1 MTTAIRAL
9 IPRFRLR
16 SLLILYSIL
25 TAGIAL
31 YSAPWH
37 RQAAAVARFAPGV
50 EFWYLDRWPWLT
62 YSFPRSGNPHIKGAA
77 LSELDV
83 RILGVH
89 GAFRVVYGK
98 LDSDNLT
105 DPSPLSDLPE
115 LTELTITVEYGNGLP
130 VAEIVART
138 PHLVLLVIRSKC
150 SLTTEDFRAIHK
162 LPRLR
167 DLYLEVPDDERFEE
181 CLREIT
187 ANRDVAFIDGHCVR
201 LSPTMVHYLASAP
214 VYNGV
219 HISSQVPPDAWLAE
233 CLAHAQPHPNTE
245 YLLGDTYY
253 TDLLPI
259 RVRFSDGP
267 RTKLNPP

>member
-1 MTTAIRAL
+1 M
-9 IPRFRLR
+9 
-16 SLLILYSIL
+16 
-25 TAGIAL
+25 
-31 YSAPWH
+31 
-37 RQAAAVARFAPGV
+37 
-50 EFWYLDRWPWLT
+50 
-62 YSFPRSGNPHIKGAA
+62 

-89 GAFRVVYGK
+89 GALKVFYGD
-98 LDSDNLT
+98 LDSDTLS

-115 LTELTITVEYGNGLP
+115 LTELRITVERGDGLP

-138 PHLVLLVIRSKC
+138 PHLVFLFVRTKC
-150 SLTTEDFRAIHK
+150 SLTTEDFQAIGN

-181 CLREIT
+181 CLREI
-187 ANRDVAFIDGHCVR
+187 AACRDVDCISGHCVR
-201 LSPTMVHYLASAP
+201 LSPTMVRYLVAAP
-214 VYNGV
+214 VYDGV
-219 HISSQVPPDAWLAE
+219 HIGSREPPDAALLKRLAR
-233 CLAHAQPHPNTE
+233 AQPHPNTQ
-245 YLLGDTYY
+245 YQAGGPCY